1 MYYGPLQYIYWTYLP
16 ALKRNKGHLIE
27 RRTCL
32 LLNLAKTLGDLT
44 GELTGIGGAGSK
56 GGGGGGRISDQ
67 LGRTLSLDRTVD
79 CDEFG
84 PNPFCK
90 RGNDLESFVITVST
104 ISKPTHL
111 TAPTFFSVLLIEIN
125 YDDSAFHPQQQLS
138 NCICLIAL
146 ARASVLLS
154 IEKNRLPKQYLKRTE
169 CFHQLRQ
176 FSPFIKFLLKYSM
189 HFYDTRSVPFPNS
202 K

>member
-1 MYYGPLQYIYWTYLP
+1 M
-16 ALKRNKGHLIE
+16 
-27 RRTCL
+27 

-90 RGNDLESFVITVST
+90 RGNDLESFVI
-104 ISKPTHL
+104 L
-111 TAPTFFSVLLIEIN
+111 F
-125 YDDSAFHPQQQLS
+125 QQ
-138 NCICLIAL
+138 
-146 ARASVLLS
+146 
-154 IEKNRLPKQYLKRTE
+154 
-169 CFHQLRQ
+169 
-176 FSPFIKFLLKYSM
+176 FLNP
-189 HFYDTRSVPFPNS
+189 HI
-202 K
+202 